1 MLYQREIKSEKNELW
16 LPWDSS
22 PNQEPT
28 FSDIKEDPELATQV
42 SKLRQ
47 ESVIKVNPFQP

>member
-22 PNQEPT
+22 PNQHPT
-28 FSDIKEDPELATQV
+28 FSEIKEDPELATQV